1 MSTTKTYEFQHT
13 IDAIGRLGWRHLS
26 ADECVD
32 VAWAYYFFSVQFR
45 ENLIVARQL
54 HPADD
59 KLLDLEQGE
68 CDTDNLSPW
77 PGVAA
82 PGERMNHDD
91 FMQRSLALAPIPDD
105 KRQFF
110 EMLGN
115 RYLRMVR
122 TVDQPVRAM
131 SIASYEDGGLE
142 AVFNA
147 MLTMP
152 EWDSPVL
159 RAFRHFLSEHI
170 RFDSDPDAGHGA
182 LARHLQP
189 DDRIAPL
196 WEGFQDLLV
205 AFVPNLEQR
214 AEQPLGKPGFLAA
227 AE

>member
-1 MSTTKTYEFQHT
+1 MSSTDSHQYGRVIAE
-13 IDAIGRLGWRHLS
+13 IGQLRWEGLGEE
-26 ADECVD
+26 ECVD

-45 ENLIVARQL
+45 ENLEVARRL

-68 CDTDNLSPW
+68 CETSNLSPW

-82 PGERMNHDD
+82 PGETMNHDE
-91 FMQRSLALAPIPDD
+91 FMRRSLALGPIADGKRHMFGARGQDYLSWVRGLDD
-105 KRQFF
+105 
-110 EMLGN
+110 
-115 RYLRMVR
+115 
-122 TVDQPVRAM
+122 TTRAM

-142 AVFNA
+142 AVFTA

-152 EWDSPVL
+152 DWQNPVL
-159 RAFRHFLSEHI
+159 MAFRHFLSEHI

-189 DDRIAPL
+189 DDRIEPL
-196 WEGFQDLLV
+196 WVAFRDLLIGF
-205 AFVPNLEQR
+205 A
-214 AEQPLGKPGFLAA
+214 PGLLRPAAMRA